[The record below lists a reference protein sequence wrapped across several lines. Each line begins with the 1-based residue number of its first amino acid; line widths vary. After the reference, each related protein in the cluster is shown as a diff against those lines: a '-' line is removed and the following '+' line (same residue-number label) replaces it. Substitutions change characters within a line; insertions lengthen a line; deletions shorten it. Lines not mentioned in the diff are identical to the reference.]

1 MREQD
6 CICEQVTVVW
16 GKPPRTREQPM
27 ASIQRCL
34 QLQPRLHKTWQ
45 RGGRV
50 AGERAGT
57 EGWGMDGLNHSLLA
71 NGSYLISFLKRP
83 AVTFTSSPH

>member
-6 CICEQVTVVW
+6 CICQQVTVVW
-16 GKPPRTREQPM
+16 GKPPRTRKQPTELVVAAPFAQNM
-27 ASIQRCL
+27 EE
-34 QLQPRLHKTWQ
+34 
-45 RGGRV
+45 GRE
-50 AGERAGT
+50 G
-57 EGWGMDGLNHSLLA
+57 GWGGSRNRGLGVDGLNHSLLA